1 MEKWVFYAIISMVF
15 AGFTSVIA
23 KMGLAGISGELGLT
37 IRTLFVSVFVLGF
50 AVFAVPAAE
59 LPTLDRMNLLWLG
72 LSGVTTTLSWIFYYK
87 ALKLGDVATVALI
100 DKGSVV
106 VAILLA
112 WLLLKEVITLRIIMG
127 ATLIV
132 AGLLVIAK
140 KP

>member
-1 MEKWVFYAIISMVF
+1 MEKWVAYALISMIF

-23 KMGLAGISGELGLT
+23 KMGLVGISGELGLT
-37 IRTLFVSVFVLGF
+37 IRTLFVSLFILGF
-50 AVFAVPAAE
+50 AAIAVPINDYS
-59 LPTLDRMNLLWLG
+59 LLNRTNILWLG
-72 LSGVTTTLSWIFYYK
+72 LSALTTSLSWIFYYK

-112 WLLLKEVITLRIIMG
+112 WLLLKEAITLRILIGG
-127 ATLIV
+127 ALIV
-132 AGLLVIAK
+132 GGLLVMVK